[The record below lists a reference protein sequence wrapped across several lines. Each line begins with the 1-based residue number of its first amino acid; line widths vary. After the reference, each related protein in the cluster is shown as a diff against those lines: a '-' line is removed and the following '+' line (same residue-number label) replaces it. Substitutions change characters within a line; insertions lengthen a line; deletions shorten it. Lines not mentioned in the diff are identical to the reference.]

1 MTPHDVAVR
10 AHLDRLD
17 EGTVVSAWHDQMVIA
32 LAKIENG
39 GLQPAR
45 VINR

>member
-1 MTPHDVAVR
+1 VTPHDFGVR
-10 AHLDRLD
+10 AHLDRLA
-17 EGTVVSAWHDQMVIA
+17 EGTVVSAWHDHAVIA